1 MQVPFFADFM
11 SLIGALANCGLVFL
25 LPILC
30 YLKLTGWRNKK
41 WYELVFC
48 AITIFLGIVGCV
60 FGTIDAI
67 RALVHDFA
75 TSSS

>member
-1 MQVPFFADFM
+1 M

-30 YLKLTGWRNKK
+30 YLRLTGWRNKRY
-41 WYELVFC
+41 YELLFC
-48 AITIFLGIVGCV
+48 ALTIFLGIIGCV

-67 RALVHDFA
+67 KALIIDFH
-75 TSSS
+75 TQSSS